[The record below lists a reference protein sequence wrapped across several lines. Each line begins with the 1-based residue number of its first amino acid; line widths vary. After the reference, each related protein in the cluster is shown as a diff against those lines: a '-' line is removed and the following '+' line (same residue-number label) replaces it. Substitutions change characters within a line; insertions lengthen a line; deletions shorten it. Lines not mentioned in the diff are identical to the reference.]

1 MKKRILLTA
10 AILAGM
16 ICVSGCG
23 NDQTES
29 SSAAETEMETI
40 AEETEA
46 ENLSAFADMSTTDLE
61 GNTVDSTIFADQK
74 VTLINVWNVGC
85 TPCVREI
92 PELDKLNREYA
103 DQGAAVLGL
112 YYDFGQGISEDEMAQ
127 INAIIEDAGASYTQ
141 LRFDGTLAKSGMIEE
156 IMVFPTTYVVA
167 SDGEILGVLEG
178 ARDFDGWKKIVD
190 YFMEQV
196 E

>member
-10 AILAGM
+10 AVLAGM
-16 ICVSGCG
+16 LCVSGCG
-23 NDQTES
+23 NSQTETVT
-29 SSAAETEMETI
+29 AAETEKGTI

-46 ENLSAFADMSTTDLE
+46 ETLSAFADMSTTDLE

-103 DQGAAVLGL
+103 GQGAAVLGL

-141 LRFDGTLAKSGMIEE
+141 LRFDGTLAESGMIEE

-190 YFMEQV
+190 YFIEQV